1 MGGPRRHQGSEG
13 KRPHNPVYGRTAR
26 VIGDEESG
34 EGSGGVRDGSG
45 SAGLCLWGE
54 AEWQDVSP
62 VDVKGGRGGLRAHP
76 TRRNRLNVRTLQ
88 EGEGAPTGSH
98 PKERKQQGANQ
109 AEWTH
114 QRSGEEQGPS
124 GSGGGSSESAKEGME
139 ETEWESRL
147 IRENPELEGRKPRPF
162 TLSSRLAQQNDG
174 SVKPP
179 LTSNERKAKRL
190 AYRSKI
196 DKMDIHR
203 VAEKLEEQ
211 GKMAII
217 QKGGRQ
223 QNKARAHQPSSP
235 TTQQKSSTDQQTS
248 RRTLRS

>member
-1 MGGPRRHQGSEG
+1 
-13 KRPHNPVYGRTAR
+13 
-26 VIGDEESG
+26 
-34 EGSGGVRDGSG
+34 
-45 SAGLCLWGE
+45 
-54 AEWQDVSP
+54 
-62 VDVKGGRGGLRAHP
+62 
-76 TRRNRLNVRTLQ
+76 
-88 EGEGAPTGSH
+88 
-98 PKERKQQGANQ
+98 
-109 AEWTH
+109 
-114 QRSGEEQGPS
+114 
-124 GSGGGSSESAKEGME
+124 ME

-211 GKMAII
+211 GNMAII

-223 QNKARAHQPSSP
+223 QKKARAQQPSSP

-248 RRTLRS
+248 RRTLRSEQREFEETWLPIVRVTPCSPPQVGGCREGQAGGAGRRKGKKGLPDDKLPSDSKD